1 MFIFQEEIQGNTRT
15 RTARPSSYI
24 GIDPLEQNREKDYM
38 ERKGNHEATKQQ
50 KGETM
55 PSEILDPEKFI
66 ETSGRAEYCSV
77 KRLKDVVKLKLR
89 TPRMLYTLKVA
100 PLKAEEMIKKLQ
112 CEVRE
117 T

>member
-1 MFIFQEEIQGNTRT
+1 M
-15 RTARPSSYI
+15 
-24 GIDPLEQNREKDYM
+24 
-38 ERKGNHEATKQQ
+38 KQQ
-50 KGETM
+50 NSKKGEIV